1 MIENPKVSLFNR
13 KGKLYV
19 QYYLNGKCIQKS
31 LRKDYTKENI
41 KLAKKFVIPEIE
53 RKILLGEITES
64 NKKVKEFEYYAN
76 IYLKQKESLK
86 SYYEYENIVKNQL
99 IPFFGK
105 KKVNKITKGEIKEWC
120 DKRLTEITPKRLKN
134 ILNIIIAILDIA
146 VEYEHIQ
153 TNPAKNIKLPSHK
166 PVRNMK
172 PFTEEEV
179 KLLIENAEG
188 QFKNYLA
195 IAFYT
200 GMRPGEIIALT
211 LSDINLEK
219 MYINV
224 NKRIRKGII
233 DTPKTKNSIRKVPIF
248 KNLKPYLEDLIK
260 HAKEK
265 KVFNLFTTK
274 NNKPYYSPD
283 KLHKEWYSL
292 LKKCNIKKRVM
303 YNTRHTF
310 ATLAIKRGI
319 PIYNV
324 SQILGHRNTQETLE
338 TYAKF
343 INNEHLKINRDLEL
357 FTDNLTDSTPESTRN
372 SV

>member
-31 LRKDYTKENI
+31 LKKDYTKENV

-53 RKILLGEITES
+53 RKILLGEIKES
-64 NKKVKEFEYYAN
+64 KKKVKEFEYYAN

-86 SYYEYENIVKNQL
+86 SYYEYENIVINQL
-99 IPFFGK
+99 FPLFK
-105 KKVNKITKGEIKEWC
+105 NRKVNEITKGEIKEWC
-120 DKRLTEITPKRLKN
+120 DKRLNKITPKRLKN
-134 ILNIIIAILDIA
+134 ILNILIAILDIA
-146 VEYEHIQ
+146 VDYEHIQ
-153 TNPAKNIKLPSHK
+153 TNPAKNIKLPTHK
-166 PVRNMK
+166 PIRDMK

-179 KLLIENAEG
+179 KLLIQNAQG
-188 QFKNYLA
+188 QLKNYLA
-195 IAFYT
+195 VAFYT

-211 LSDINLEK
+211 MSDVNFNE

-224 NKRIRKGII
+224 NKRIRKGRI
-233 DTPKTKNSIRKVPIF
+233 DTPKTKNSIRKVPILENF
-248 KNLKPYLEDLIK
+248 KSYLEDLIQK
-260 HAKEK
+260 AKEK

-274 NNKPYYSPD
+274 NNKPYYSSD

-292 LKKCNIKKRVM
+292 LEKCNVKKRVM
-303 YNTRHTF
+303 YNARHTF
-310 ATLAIKRGI
+310 ATIAIKKGI

-343 INNEHLKINRDLEL
+343 VNNEHLKINRNLLL
-357 FTDNLTDSTPESTRN
+357 FTDNLTDSAMKSTKN
-372 SV
+372 SG